1 MTTLRPPRPFLVMA
15 FALLLGAAGC
25 SGGAPASSTGP
36 DETPFGTGSAA
47 PSGLPGSSGFSSAAP
62 DPSSGGDGAGTPGD
76 PGTGAGVLPA
86 DPTPVDPGAQ
96 EPTLVIAKPGQL
108 DVHPVG
114 AQRLQASVDG
124 RHVLV
129 KITWTSGVEP
139 CNVLDSVRVD
149 RSDRHISI
157 TIVEGSSSRDAMCIE
172 IAMIKA
178 TIVDLG
184 DLEPGTWTI
193 TSPNGEA
200 QAIEVTVA

>member
-1 MTTLRPPRPFLVMA
+1 MTIFRPLRHVLAVFAILLAAAACSATASAPAPRASAGATLPASVP
-15 FALLLGAAGC
+15 ALPISSAPGSGAAD
-25 SGGAPASSTGP
+25 SSP
-36 DETPFGTGSAA
+36 
-47 PSGLPGSSGFSSAAP
+47 
-62 DPSSGGDGAGTPGD
+62 GAGGGGTSGD
-76 PGTGAGVLPA
+76 PGTGVGIVPP

-108 DVHPVG
+108 DPHPVG
-114 AQRLQASVDG
+114 AQRLRASVDG

-129 KITWTSGVEP
+129 KVTWTSGVEP
-139 CNVLDSVRVD
+139 CNVLDSVRID
-149 RSDRHISI
+149 RSDHRIAL

-193 TSPNGEA
+193 SSPNGEA
-200 QAIEVTVA
+200 PPIEVTVA